1 MSSRRSL
8 SLDVL
13 RARVA
18 FRERAFIDVMDLALR
33 FLVVHWRLYAKVSLV
48 VLVPGIALTLG
59 VASLASDWWVGWSVA
74 FLLSFVAQVPFTLL
88 ASRLVFQER
97 VSARVVLRA
106 AAGELPRILVMRGL
120 WLLPILLGSVALVVP
135 SFALATIF
143 LFVDEVMI
151 LERSRILP
159 AFGRSRRIAASSLG
173 NTLLCLA
180 MVTVLPLVAVLFAD
194 VGGRAF
200 VSDLL
205 QFQGPLPLWTKGGS
219 VLAVLGWFGVV
230 PYVTT
235 ARFFAYLNV
244 RTRAEGWDIQTRFAA
259 IAARAEQE
267 AAT

>member
-1 MSSRRSL
+1 M

-33 FLVVHWRLYAKVSLV
+33 FLVVHWRLYAKVAGV
-48 VLVPGIALTLG
+48 VLVPSIILTLG
-59 VASLASDWWVGWSVA
+59 IAHLTSDWWTGWGVA
-74 FLLSFVAQVPFTLL
+74 LVLSFAVQVPFTLL
-88 ASRLVFQER
+88 ASRLVFQEQ

-106 AAGELPRILVMRGL
+106 AVGELPRILVMRGL
-120 WLLPILLGSVALVVP
+120 WIVPITLGSVLMIVP
-135 SFALATIF
+135 AIGLGAIF

-159 AFGRSRRIAASSLG
+159 AFGRSQRIATSAMG
-173 NTLLCLA
+173 NTMLCVA
-180 MVTVLPLVAVLFAD
+180 MVTLLPLVAVLFAD

-205 QFQGPLPLWTKGGS
+205 QFRGPAPFWVTGGS
-219 VLAVLGWFGVV
+219 VLAALGWFGII
-230 PYVTT
+230 PYVAT

-267 AAT
+267 GAT

>member
-1 MSSRRSL
+1 M

-33 FLVVHWRLYAKVSLV
+33 FLVVHWRLYAKVAAV
-48 VLVPGIALTLG
+48 VLVPSIVLTLG
-59 VASLASDWWVGWSVA
+59 LAHLASDWWIGWAVA
-74 FLLSFVAQVPFTLL
+74 LALSFAVQVPFTLL
-88 ASRLVFQER
+88 ASRLVFQDQ

-106 AAGELPRILVMRGL
+106 AARELPRILAMRVL
-120 WLLPILLGSVALVVP
+120 WVLPITLGWVLLVIPAIGLGAL
-135 SFALATIF
+135 F

-151 LERSRILP
+151 LERSRIIP
-159 AFGRSRRIAASSLG
+159 AFGRSQRIATSSMG
-173 NTLLCLA
+173 NTLLCVA
-180 MVTVLPLVAVLFAD
+180 MVTLLPLVAVLFAD
-194 VGGRAF
+194 VGGRAL

-205 QFQGPLPLWTKGGS
+205 QFRGPAPLWTTGGS
-219 VLAVLGWFGVV
+219 VLAVVGWFGVI
-230 PYVTT
+230 PYVAT

-267 AAT
+267 VAT

>member
-1 MSSRRSL
+1 M

-18 FRERAFIDVMDLALR
+18 FRDRAFIDVMDLALR
-33 FLVVHWRLYAKVSLV
+33 FLAVHWRLYAKVAAV
-48 VLVPGIALTLG
+48 VLVPAFAVTL
-59 VASLASDWWVGWSVA
+59 VAAYGSADWWTGWAVA
-74 FLLSFVAQVPFTLL
+74 FLVSFVAQVPFTLL
-88 ASRLVFQER
+88 ASRLVFQET

-106 AAGELPRILVMRGL
+106 AARELPRILLMRML
-120 WLLPILLGSVALVVP
+120 WLFPIAMGSLFLIVPAGLLAGM
-135 SFALATIF
+135 F

-151 LERSRILP
+151 LERSRVVP
-159 AFGRSRRIAASSLG
+159 AFGRSWRISSSAVDNALLG
-173 NTLLCLA
+173 VLMVTLL
-180 MVTVLPLVAVLFAD
+180 PLIAVLFAD

-200 VSDLL
+200 ISDLL
-205 QFQGPLPLWTKGGS
+205 QFRSPAPLWAKGGS
-219 VLAVLGWFGVV
+219 VLALLGWFGVI

-267 AAT
+267 EAT